1 VGRGGGEG
9 MNDFVNQ
16 ISRVA
21 ATFQPREK
29 DSGTNR
35 TGFVKLS
42 KATKAANK
50 AIGCSLITPIYNNQF
65 LLFTVLTND

>member
-1 VGRGGGEG
+1 MWVGEG
-9 MNDFVNQ
+9 EVMKDFVNQ

-21 ATFQPREK
+21 ATFQPERGK

-42 KATKAANK
+42 KATKAASK
-50 AIGCSLITPIYNNQF
+50 AIGCSFIGTQQQIFIVYCFN
-65 LLFTVLTND
+65 